1 MLSHAGFL
9 RVIADSLVNGVVL
22 GSRTVLIRFRL
33 ANHRSIRE
41 EHELSL
47 IATEFDE
54 GTARETGLQHRGRD
68 VAVQP
73 VLGVFGAN
81 ASGKS
86 NLLGGFRHMRAAV
99 RDSFAD
105 WAKTPALVPRE
116 PFKLD
121 TVSAEQTSL
130 FEVDLVLGDVPVRY
144 TYGFEL
150 SGDRVEAEWLHAYP
164 HGRRNVW
171 FDREAGRPA
180 SEGGEFV
187 FKGEGFKGEREA
199 LVKLTRPNALFLSVG
214 ATLNDPQL
222 SAIHRWF
229 LGDLWL
235 VAPERDLDVRAA
247 WTRRL
252 LKGADHAEHLH
263 ERIVELL
270 RSADLGVTRLDT
282 DPETGEIRLWHRT
295 QEGGEVPLDFPT
307 EESLGTHAWF
317 AFLGPMLMVLDRGGV
332 LLVDELDSSLHPVLA
347 AEVVRVFQDPAA
359 NPRSA
364 QLIFTTHD
372 ATLLGSAVL
381 DRPLGRDQV
390 WITSKKRS
398 GETELYALT
407 DAKPR
412 KEENLER
419 GYLRGRYGGIPR
431 TTAGEVAREVSRQ
444 ESRATA

>member
-1 MLSHAGFL
+1 M
-9 RVIADSLVNGVVL
+9 
-22 GSRTVLIRFRL
+22 LIRFRV
-33 ANHRSIRE
+33 ANHRSIC
-41 EHELSL
+41 HEQDLSL

-54 GTARETGLQHRGRD
+54 GTGRRTGLQHKGRD
-68 VAVQP
+68 VALQP

-86 NLLGGFRHMRAAV
+86 NLLSAFQLMAEAV

-105 WAKTPALVPRE
+105 WAKTPGTVPRE

-121 TVSAEQTSL
+121 SASREETSL
-130 FEVDLVLGDVPVRY
+130 FEVDLTLGRDPVRY

-150 SGDRVEAEWLHAYP
+150 SDERVEAEWLHAYP

-171 FDREAGRPA
+171 FDREADRPESA
-180 SEGGEFV
+180 GGEFV
-187 FKGEGFKGEREA
+187 FRGEGFRGERDS

-229 LGDLWL
+229 LNDLQL
-235 VAPERDLDVRAA
+235 VTPGRDLKSSTNSTRGLLTRPDRAGIYEQ
-247 WTRRL
+247 RIVRL
-252 LKGADHAEHLH
+252 LQ
-263 ERIVELL
+263 
-270 RSADLGVTRLDT
+270 SADLGITGLDT

-295 QEGGEVPLDFPT
+295 PDGGEAPLDFRT

-317 AFLGPMLMVLDRGGV
+317 AFLGPMLTVLDRGSI
-332 LLVDELDSSLHPVLA
+332 LLVDELDSSLHPALA
-347 AEVVRVFQDPAA
+347 AEVVRVFQDPTS
-359 NPRSA
+359 NPHDA
-364 QLIFTTHD
+364 QVIFTTHD

-381 DRPLGRDQV
+381 DRPLNRDQV
-390 WITSKKRS
+390 WITVKKRS
-398 GETELYALT
+398 GETELYPLT

-419 GYLRGRYGGIPR
+419 GYLRGRYGGVPR
-431 TTAGEVAREVSRQ
+431 VTAGEIVRELSWR
-444 ESRATA
+444 ETKATA